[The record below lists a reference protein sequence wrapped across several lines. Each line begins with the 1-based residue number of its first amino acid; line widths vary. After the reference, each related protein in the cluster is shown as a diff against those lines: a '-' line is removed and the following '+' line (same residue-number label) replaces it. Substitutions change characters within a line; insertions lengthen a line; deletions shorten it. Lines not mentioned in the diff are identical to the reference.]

1 MRQKDESARA
11 FSRMAQRVAEAIES
25 VMGIDVTIMDSRM
38 IRIAG
43 TGIYHDLIGME
54 IEESTAFGLSQKTG
68 QHCVVEQ
75 SGESEICFSCE
86 RLGHCREKAE
96 VCVPIMQGETPAG
109 VIGVIAFNEPQRQKI
124 LTNKEPYLNFLQK
137 MADLL
142 GSKLSEMAISQENQ
156 RLSQRLNNILNTMQ
170 SALLL
175 FGNQGDVLYKNQTL
189 EQLLSELQI
198 TDHAAFFERLWQEI
212 RDNAPGDTE
221 NHEIHIL
228 DGAQPCTLIASVLL
242 MDDRSKERIVRLEE
256 ITRFEKKIVRYT
268 QQNQVSVT
276 FDNIITDSE
285 NLREVKRT
293 AQKAALSESNV
304 LILGESGTGKEL
316 FARAMHNGSPRRRKT
331 FIAINCGAIPDEL
344 LESELFGHE
353 KGAFTG
359 AITTKVGKFEAA
371 DGGTIF
377 LDEISE
383 MPYTLQVKLLR
394 VLQEKEIC
402 RIGSNTTRKIDIRI
416 IAATNA
422 NLLQRMEEGAFR
434 EDLYYRL
441 NIIPLHIPPLRERH
455 RDILFLTNFYI
466 HLHNQ
471 RFGKQVQG
479 ASRQAQALLTS
490 YSWPGN
496 VRELQNILEYAVNFE
511 EGSEITES
519 LLARRISPN
528 RMPSQATPSQAP
540 PFALPGAGSLA
551 ENLELLERQL
561 LLQAI
566 EARKDQK
573 HKEIVRGVCSD
584 LKISRTTLYRR
595 MEKHGLTIPRGTV
608 EP

>member
-1 MRQKDESARA
+1 MKQIDPSAEA
-11 FSRMAQRVAEAIES
+11 FSMMAQKVAEAIAS
-25 VMGIDVTIMDSRM
+25 VMGIDVTIMDNRM

-43 TGIYHDLIGME
+43 TGIYKDLIGQE

-68 QHCVVEQ
+68 QHCVVEK
-75 SGESEICFSCE
+75 SRESEICFTCE
-86 RLGHCREKAE
+86 RLGRCREKAE
-96 VCVPIMQGETPAG
+96 VCVPIMQGRTPAG
-109 VIGVIAFNEPQRQKI
+109 VIGVIAFNETQRQKI
-124 LTNKEPYLNFLQK
+124 LQNKEPYLNFIQK

-142 GSKLSEMAISQENQ
+142 GAKLSEVAISQENQ
-156 RLSQRLNNILNTMQ
+156 RLSQRLNNILNTME

-175 FGNQGDVLYKNQTL
+175 YGDGGDVLYKNQTL
-189 EQLLSELQI
+189 ERLLDELQI
-198 TDHAAFFERLWQEI
+198 TDHTTFFTRLWQEI
-212 RDNAPGDTE
+212 REKAPGVNE

-228 DGAQPCTLIASVLL
+228 DGKQACTLIASILL
-242 MDDRSKERIVRLEE
+242 MDNNTKERIVKLEE

-268 QQNQVSVT
+268 QQNQVTVT
-276 FDNIITDSE
+276 FDNIITDSD
-285 NLREVKRT
+285 NLREAKKT
-293 AQKAALSESNV
+293 AEKAAGSDSNI

-316 FARAMHNGSPRRRKT
+316 FARAMHNGSPRKQKT

-359 AITTKVGKFEAA
+359 AIATKVGKFEAA

-422 NLLQRMEEGAFR
+422 NLIQRMQEGSFR

-441 NIIPLHIPPLRERH
+441 NIIPLHIPPLRERP
-455 RDILFLTNFYI
+455 RDILFLSNFYI

-471 RFGKQVQG
+471 RFGKHVRG
-479 ASRQAQALLTS
+479 LSRQAQALVTA
-490 YSWPGN
+490 YEWPGN
-496 VRELQNILEYAVNFE
+496 VRELQNVLEYAVNFE
-511 EGSEITES
+511 EADEITES
-519 LLARRISPN
+519 LLARRISPDRN
-528 RMPSQATPSQAP
+528 RGTLSVDP
-540 PFALPGAGSLA
+540 PLPLPTHGALAA
-551 ENLELLERQL
+551 NLEMFERQL

-566 EARKDQK
+566 ETRRHLK
-573 HKEIVRGVCSD
+573 HKEIVKGICLD

-595 MEKHGLTIPRGTV
+595 LEKHNLTLPKPSAD
-608 EP
+608 E